1 MTQTEN
7 PWKLIYDTYDPAQE
21 GLREALC
28 TLGNG
33 YFASRGAAPESKA
46 GDIHYP
52 ATYLAGG
59 YNRLETEISG
69 QIIEN
74 EDLVNFPNWL
84 YLNFRIEN
92 GEWFDL
98 GKVEILSYRQ
108 ELDIYEGVLKR
119 ALRFQDKEGRISQVV
134 CQRFIHQRL
143 VHLGCQK
150 LSIIAENWSG
160 VIEFQSA
167 LDGRVINSG
176 VKRYRELNSQHLV
189 PLANSCHGDDI
200 ICLKVRT
207 SQSEINMAQA
217 MRTRI
222 SKDGQFLEADLSV
235 VDEPGFIAHE
245 FSTRLEQGQELG
257 VEKIMALFTSRDK
270 AISEC
275 QFSASV
281 RVSKAE
287 NFDELLQSHILS
299 WKHIWE
305 RFNIHVE
312 GNGPRTL
319 MVLHLHLFH
328 LLQTVSEHT
337 MDLDVGVPARGWHGE
352 AYRGHIFWD
361 ELFILPLLT
370 LRFPEITRALLR
382 YRYRRLDRARLLAQ
396 DEGFQ
401 GAMYPWQSG
410 SSGREESQKIHLN
423 PKSGRWIPDNS
434 ALQRHVNLAIAFNVW
449 HYYQVTR
456 DVEFLNFAGAEMILE
471 IARFF
476 SSLTT
481 YNSELD
487 RYEINGVM
495 GPDEYHEDYPGSHG
509 KGLNNNAY
517 TNVMTVWLMC
527 RAIET
532 LDILPEDR
540 CRILCD
546 NLGLKEDEIRRWK
559 DISRKMRLVFHGKD
573 KVIISQFEGYDKLK
587 EFDWK
592 KYREKYGDIMR
603 LDRILEAEGDS
614 PNFYKLSKQADLL
627 MLFYLFSD
635 TELKQLFE
643 RLGYPFN
650 REMVEKNIDYYL
662 YRTSHGSTLSQVVH
676 SWVLSRKDRHRSWQ
690 LFTEALESDV
700 RDVQGG
706 TTPEGVH
713 LGAMAGTVDLIQR
726 CYLGVDARQ
735 DILWFDPIL
744 PREVAKLR
752 LRLLYRGQLLEVTA
766 TQERLVVTAL
776 RNHKANAVKIGFS
789 GEVFELRGK
798 KTLEF
803 NLP

>member
-1 MTQTEN
+1 MGNAET
-7 PWKLIYDTYDPAQE
+7 PWTLVYDTYEPAQE

-33 YFASRGAAPESKA
+33 YFASRGAAPESRA
-46 GDIHYP
+46 DDIHYP

-59 YNRLETEISG
+59 YNRLKTEISG
-69 QIIEN
+69 QVIEN

-84 YLNFRIEN
+84 FLSFRIE
-92 GEWFDL
+92 GGDWFSL
-98 GKVEILSYRQ
+98 EKVEILSYRQ
-108 ELDIYEGVLKR
+108 ELDIRKGVLKR
-119 ALRFQDKEGRISQVV
+119 TIRFQDDEGRTT
-134 CQRFIHQRL
+134 RL
-143 VHLGCQK
+143 VNQHFVHQKLCHLGGQRVS
-150 LSIIAENWSG
+150 LLAENWSG
-160 VIEFQSA
+160 KIEFQSA
-167 LDGRVINSG
+167 IEGRVNNYG
-176 VKRYRELNSQHLV
+176 VKRYRELKNLHLEPLENSREEDGIV
-189 PLANSCHGDDI
+189 
-200 ICLKVRT
+200 CLKVKT
-207 SQSEINMAQA
+207 NQSEVVVAQA
-217 MRTRI
+217 MKTRVLVNGKPVEI
-222 SKDGQFLEADLSV
+222 GLSV
-235 VDEPGFIAHE
+235 IDEPGFVGHE
-245 FSTRLEQGQELG
+245 FSFQVEENHEVS
-257 VEKIMALFTSRDK
+257 VEKIMALYTSKDR

-275 QFSASV
+275 QFAACI

-287 NFDELLQSHILS
+287 NFDELLNSHILT
-299 WKHIWE
+299 WEHLWE
-305 RFNIHVE
+305 RFEIEVD
-312 GNGPRTL
+312 GNGPRTM

-382 YRYRRLDRARLLAQ
+382 YRFRRLDRARILAR

-434 ALQRHVNLAIAFNVW
+434 ALQRHVNLAIAYNTWQYF
-449 HYYQVTR
+449 QITR
-456 DVEFLNFAGAEMILE
+456 DLEFLYFYGAEMILE

-481 YNSELD
+481 YNAELD

-495 GPDEYHEDYPGSHG
+495 GPDEYHEDYPGNHG

-517 TNVMTVWLMC
+517 TNIMTVWLMC
-527 RAIET
+527 RALET
-532 LDILPEDR
+532 LKVLPEDR
-540 CRILCD
+540 CRSLCASI
-546 NLGLKEDEIRRWK
+546 GLKDDETARWE
-559 DISRKMRLVFHGKD
+559 DISRKMRLVFHGKG
-573 KVIISQFEGYDKLK
+573 IISQFEGYDKLK

-592 KYREKYGDIMR
+592 TYREKYGEIMR

-614 PNFYKLSKQADLL
+614 TNFYKLSKQADVL

-635 TELKQLFE
+635 AELEQLFE
-643 RLGYPFN
+643 RLGYPFSH
-650 REMVEKNIDYYL
+650 EMVEKNIEYYL
-662 YRTSHGSTLSQVVH
+662 YRTSHGSTLSQLVH
-676 SWVLSRKDRHRSWQ
+676 SWVLAKKDRHRSWQ

-706 TTPEGVH
+706 TTPEGIH

-726 CYLGVDARQ
+726 CYLGVEARQ

-744 PREVAKLR
+744 PKEVTRFK
-752 LRLLYRGQLLEVTA
+752 LRLLYRTQLLEVDA
-766 TQERLVVTAL
+766 IPERLTVTAL
-776 RNHKANAVKIGFS
+776 RNRHAASVRIGFS
-789 GEVFELRGK
+789 GEVFELKGGEK
-798 KTLEF
+798 LEF
-803 NLP
+803 ILS